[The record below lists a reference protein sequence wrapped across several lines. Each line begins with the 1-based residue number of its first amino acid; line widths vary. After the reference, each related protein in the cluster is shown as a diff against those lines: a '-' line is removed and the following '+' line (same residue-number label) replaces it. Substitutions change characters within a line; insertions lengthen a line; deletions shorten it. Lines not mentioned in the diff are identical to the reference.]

1 MQGKVCLITGGS
13 RGIGQA
19 AAIELAG
26 MGATVV
32 IVARDS
38 ARGDAVVAEIRAKT
52 GYPAGMLLADLSS
65 QEAVRGVA
73 QEFRARYNRLD
84 VLVNNAGAVFSRRS
98 VTVDGFERTF
108 ALNHLAYFLLTN
120 LLIDLV
126 KTNAPARVVNVSSDA
141 HKGAVLDFDDLQSEH
156 KYAGFRAYGRSKLA
170 NILFTHELARRLE
183 GTGVT
188 ANCLHPG
195 VVATGFNRNNGIL
208 MRIGMTLVRPFF
220 ISPEKGAQTIVYL
233 ASSPEVEGV
242 TGEYFVNCTATTS
255 SPASYDDEAARR
267 LWEVSARLTGLS
279 GS

>member
-1 MQGKVCLITGGS
+1 MQGKLCLITGGS

-19 AAIELAG
+19 AAIDLAG
-26 MGATVV
+26 MGAQVA
-32 IVARDS
+32 IVARD
-38 ARGDAVVAEIRAKT
+38 AERGAATLSLIERET
-52 GYPAGMLLADLSS
+52 GQTAGLLLADLSS
-65 QEAVRGVA
+65 LEGVRQVA
-73 QEFRARYNRLD
+73 QEYRARYGRLD
-84 VLVNNAGAVFSRRS
+84 VLVNNAGAVFSQRS
-98 VTVDGFERTF
+98 TTVDGFERTF

-120 LLIDLV
+120 LLIDLLRAD
-126 KTNAPARVVNVSSDA
+126 APSRIVNVSSAA
-141 HKGAVLDFDDLQSEH
+141 HQGAVLDFDDLQSEQ

-195 VVATGFNRNNGIL
+195 VVATGFNRNNGLL
-208 MRIGMTLVRPFF
+208 MRLGMTIARPFL
-220 ISPEKGAQTIVYL
+220 ISAEKGAQTIVYL

-255 SPASYDDEAARR
+255 SPVSYDDEAARR
-267 LWEVSARLTGLS
+267 LWDVSASLTGLS